1 MTRVIR
7 KRIPERD
14 DRTILQLIRS
24 ELLPYTKRTLPDVTL
39 DPSTLAERLDG
50 DTTYVLVRN
59 GTQPIGFVSCLIRGK
74 TLNIDMIAVD
84 KRAQG
89 KGLGSRLMSTAE
101 RFGIRRGCD
110 NVVLYVDQANR
121 GAQRF
126 YEKKGYVIH
135 SYVAKYEC
143 YEMTKHF

>member
-14 DRTILQLIRS
+14 DRTIMHLIRS

-39 DPSTLAERLDG
+39 DRTTLSKRLDG
-50 DTTYVLVRN
+50 DTTYVFVRN

-89 KGLGSRLMSTAE
+89 KGLGSHLMRTAE

-110 NVVLYVDQANR
+110 HVALFVDQANR

-126 YEKKGYVIH
+126 YEKKGYVIQ
-135 SYVAKYEC
+135 SYVAAYEC
-143 YEMTKHF
+143 YEMGKRL